1 MGYHEEEGK
10 YRESIIWFTQILWIA
25 SLTQWTRFEQTLGEW
40 KTEEPGVGP
49 SMGLQEVRHGLV
61 TE

>member
-25 SLTQWTRFEQTLGEW
+25 SLTQWTRFEQTLGESGRRRSQVW
-40 KTEEPGVGP
+40 GRPWDYKKSDTA
-49 SMGLQEVRHGLV
+49 
-61 TE
+61 